1 MPSTFIQA
9 TRGYVGRWKLHGSN
23 DHVRLHAQDDCVNKT
38 CIHDFRI
45 EEPGESN
52 FGEEVF
58 RSFELK
64 RTSIF
69 YVVSK

>member
-23 DHVRLHAQDDCVNKT
+23 DHVELHAQDDCVKKI
-38 CIHDFRI
+38 CSHDFRI
-45 EEPGESN
+45 EELWESY

-58 RSFELK
+58 RSLGLK
-64 RTSIF
+64 RTSIL